1 MLLNALDT
9 QILYNLFLKNKKAG
23 VCFKKKK
30 LVKYGLRTPKDKL
43 HAKV

>member
-23 VCFKKKK
+23 VCLKKKK
-30 LVKYGLRTPKDKL
+30 KNL
-43 HAKV
+43 